1 MAKRKEHLSQA
12 QIKIRI
18 LAYLY
23 NRKNG
28 ANSYTIQHKA
38 NIPSQEYN
46 RFKRFLDDLCDLSCL
61 EKNEDETSGQTV
73 RVYFKITDKGRTTVE
88 AVRNPLIANIIGS
101 IEDLF
106 YTKS

>member
-38 NIPSQEYN
+38 NIPSQEYS
-46 RFKRFLDDLCDLSCL
+46 RFKRFLDDLSELNCL
-61 EKNEDETSGQTV
+61 KKQ
-73 RVYFKITDKGRTTVE
+73 RMKRADKH
-88 AVRNPLIANIIGS
+88 
-101 IEDLF
+101 
-106 YTKS
+106 